1 MAAGGRIFSP
11 VAQEKRK
18 IGRSFRGLAPS
29 SRRKLARLIIPVR
42 SAGLARVRVCLG
54 VGTRWALA
62 IAAGTGFR

>member
-1 MAAGGRIFSP
+1 VP
-11 VAQEKRK
+11 VSRACACV
-18 IGRSFRGLAPS
+18 SALARVGPPS